1 MLIITDIDGTLFN
14 NEHRAEHIPQD
25 KSHTDNWRKFNSL
38 HIYDQPIRYRIQ
50 FLQLLA
56 MMPGVDVIY
65 LTGRSEEFY
74 DETRSILGINRAPNG
89 DLLMRPV
96 DDHRSGAEVKVSL
109 LSGLDRDLVFGYLD
123 DDLSA
128 CHAIAAA
135 FHNAHIIKV
144 PSQDCAYLAHA
155 RELELMA

>member
-25 KSHTDNWRKFNSL
+25 KSHSDNWRKFNSL

-50 FLQLLA
+50 MLQA
-56 MMPGVDVIY
+56 MAMQPGASFIY
-65 LTGRSEEFY
+65 ATGRSEEFR
-74 DETRSILGINRAPNG
+74 DETRSGLSLARAPEG
-89 DLLMRPV
+89 GLLMRPAG
-96 DDHRSGAEVKVSL
+96 DHRSGAEVKVSL
-109 LSGLDRDLVFGYLD
+109 LSNFDRDLVFCYID
-123 DDLSA
+123 DDLEA

-135 FHNAHIIKV
+135 FPNAHIIKV

>member
-14 NEHRAEHIPQD
+14 SEHRAEHIPQD
-25 KSHTDNWRKFNSL
+25 KSHADNWRKFNSL

-56 MMPGVDVIY
+56 MMPGVEVVY
-65 LTGRSEEFY
+65 LTGRSCEFY
-74 DETRSILGINRAPNG
+74 EETKAALRLAGCPVG
-89 DLLMRPV
+89 KLVMRPIY
-96 DDHRSGAEVKVSL
+96 DHRPGAEMKLSL
-109 LSGLDRDLVFGYLD
+109 IGDIVGNQHFAHID
-123 DDLSA
+123 DDMMA
-128 CHAIAAA
+128 CHAIAEA
-135 FHNAHIIKV
+135 FPNAHIIKV